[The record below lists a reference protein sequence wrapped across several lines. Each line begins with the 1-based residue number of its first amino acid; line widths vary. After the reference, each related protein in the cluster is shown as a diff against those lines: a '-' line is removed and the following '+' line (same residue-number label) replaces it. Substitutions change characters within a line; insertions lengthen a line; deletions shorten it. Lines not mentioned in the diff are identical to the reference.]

1 MMIKKS
7 LFEKMGYFNEEYKVC
22 FEDVEMN
29 FKCLLNGFTN
39 YFDGRYVAYHYESQT
54 RKNDDETDKN
64 ISHDLHQ
71 VLLPFVNKNKTKLRN
86 FIPHEQ

>member
-1 MMIKKS
+1 
-7 LFEKMGYFNEEYKVC
+7 
-22 FEDVEMN
+22 MN

-71 VLLPFVNKNKTKLRN
+71 VLLPFVNENKTKLRN

>member
-1 MMIKKS
+1 MIYPPRIKLK
-7 LFEKMGYFNEEYKVC
+7 GYE
-22 FEDVEMN
+22 
-29 FKCLLNGFTN
+29 
-39 YFDGRYVAYHYESQT
+39 T

-71 VLLPFVNKNKTKLRN
+71 VLLPFVNENKTKLRN

>member
-1 MMIKKS
+1 
-7 LFEKMGYFNEEYKVC
+7 MGYFNEEYKVC

-54 RKNDDETDKN
+54 RKNDVEDKVKMKE
-64 ISHDLHQ
+64 DLNK
-71 VLLPFVNKNKTKLRN
+71 VLIPFVNNNTTKLKK
-86 FIPHEQ
+86 FIPYEQ